1 MIAQTVGGLEYW
13 WIFPLV
19 MIAFCVFMM
28 WRGMGMGCM
37 MRGMKSQGEREQP
50 WNVPSLSAL
59 DILNKRYALGEIDKE
74 EYEEKKKA
82 ITDRH

>member
-1 MIAQTVGGLEYW
+1 MIAQTVGGFEYW

-19 MIAFCVFMM
+19 MIALCVFMM

-37 MRGMKSQGEREQP
+37 MRGMQSQGEKER
-50 WNVPSLSAL
+50 WGNVPSESAL
-59 DILNKRYALGEIDKE
+59 DILNKRYALGEIGKE

-82 ITDRH
+82 IKDQK